1 MPPLEED
8 EWPKT
13 DQPTTSEQEHLKDPE
28 EKPVSEGTRSEY
40 PPKLPPEALP
50 TKD

>member
-1 MPPLEED
+1 MPQLQED

-13 DQPTTSEQEHLKDPE
+13 HQPTTAETEHLNDVDKDPARDG
-28 EKPVSEGTRSEY
+28 PRSDY

>member
-1 MPPLEED
+1 MPQLEED
-8 EWPKT
+8 EWPKK
-13 DQPTTSEQEHLKDPE
+13 DEPTTTEKESLKQDKNKAPHN
-28 EKPVSEGTRSEY
+28 GTRAAY